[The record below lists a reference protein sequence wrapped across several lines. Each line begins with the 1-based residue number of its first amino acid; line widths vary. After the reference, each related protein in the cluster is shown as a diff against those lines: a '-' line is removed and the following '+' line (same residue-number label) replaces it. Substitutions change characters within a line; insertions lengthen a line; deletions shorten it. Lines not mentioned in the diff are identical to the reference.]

1 MKIVLKNADKNLQYA
16 LDELALEFPLSDGET
31 IELETKNSKRFVLQK
46 GKGKAIVEYASYN
59 QIFKAIGEMIAVK
72 GANENK
78 EFVPTFE
85 TLAVMIDCSR
95 NAVMTV
101 SALKK
106 LIRYLAVF
114 GYNQLELYVEDTY
127 ELKGEPYFGYL
138 RGRYTQEEIREID
151 DYANAFGIEVVPCIQ
166 TLAHL
171 NSIFRWKPYAAIN
184 DCNDILMV
192 GEDATYDLLDK
203 MVSQISSC
211 VRSKKINIG
220 FDEAHM
226 VGLGKYFDKHG
237 YRDRYELLFEHLR
250 KVIAITNKYGLKP
263 IMWSDMFFKLLG
275 DGFYYTD
282 LPITQEVI
290 DGVPEEVALCYWHYY
305 NNDKKGYDRMMAR
318 HKQFKNEIWF
328 AGGTIA
334 WQGFSPMN
342 AFVEGVIDA
351 SVASCKE

>member
-31 IELETKNSKRFVLQK
+31 IELETKKSKRFVLQK
-46 GKGKAIVEYASYN
+46 EKGKAIVEYASYN

-138 RGRYTQEEIREID
+138 RG
-151 DYANAFGIEVVPCIQ
+151 
-166 TLAHL
+166 
-171 NSIFRWKPYAAIN
+171 
-184 DCNDILMV
+184 
-192 GEDATYDLLDK
+192 
-203 MVSQISSC
+203 
-211 VRSKKINIG
+211 
-220 FDEAHM
+220 
-226 VGLGKYFDKHG
+226 
-237 YRDRYELLFEHLR
+237 
-250 KVIAITNKYGLKP
+250 
-263 IMWSDMFFKLLG
+263 
-275 DGFYYTD
+275 
-282 LPITQEVI
+282 
-290 DGVPEEVALCYWHYY
+290 
-305 NNDKKGYDRMMAR
+305 
-318 HKQFKNEIWF
+318 
-328 AGGTIA
+328 
-334 WQGFSPMN
+334 
-342 AFVEGVIDA
+342 
-351 SVASCKE
+351 